1 MLKFRSAL
9 FGLFVLL
16 IFAAGTLFLI
26 LTQVNPYDTEQN
38 KIILFFASLFLVLL
52 TLLTFML
59 YFLTSRM
66 TDREPIKNLGLAF
79 RYSLWVSLIVCGLLA
94 LESLRVLTWWDGG
107 LLILA
112 VVMLE
117 LFLRSK

>member
-9 FGLFVLL
+9 FGLFVLF

-26 LTQVNPYDTEQN
+26 VTQVNPYNSERD
-38 KIILFFASLFLVLL
+38 KIILFFVSIFL
-52 TLLTFML
+52 TLLALLTFIL
-59 YFLTSRM
+59 YFFATRIA
-66 TDREPIKNLGLAF
+66 DREPIKNLALAF
-79 RYSLWVSLIVCGLLA
+79 RYSLWVSLVVCGLLA

-107 LLILA
+107 LLVLA
-112 VVMLE
+112 VVMFE